1 MTRSRAPTA
10 RPDDPHRHEQTR
22 HEQEHRTMI
31 RKLARPLL
39 ASAFAVDGV
48 QMLLDSKQYTDG
60 AAKTTKVLHG
70 VLPSA
75 VAGFLPRD
83 PEQAV
88 RVTATTKVT
97 AATVLGL
104 GKAPRLAA
112 TVLTLIQIPT
122 AVTRHAFWATD
133 DAREKDSR
141 KKGLVTDLA
150 LLGGL
155 AITSADTAGA
165 PGLRWRAEKAGQ
177 QVSKKVQDA
186 LPGQSE
192 QEQFRQ
198 NVQEQAQDVLGRARD
213 LGEQAAETVQ
223 SRASDLAGTVSDY
236 VDDHSDEWRETAEKV
251 GRTARKQAAQA
262 RKKAEKQAKKQAKK
276 ARKAGLLPS

>member
-1 MTRSRAPTA
+1 
-10 RPDDPHRHEQTR
+10 
-22 HEQEHRTMI
+22 MI

-97 AATVLGL
+97 AATLLGL

-165 PGLRWRAEKAGQ
+165 PGCGGAPRRRA
-177 QVSKKVQDA
+177 SRSRRRSRT
-186 LPGQSE
+186 PS
-192 QEQFRQ
+192 R
-198 NVQEQAQDVLGRARD
+198 GRA
-213 LGEQAAETVQ
+213 
-223 SRASDLAGTVSDY
+223 SRSS
-236 VDDHSDEWRETAEKV
+236 S
-251 GRTARKQAAQA
+251 GRTSRSRRRTSSAAPVTSGS
-262 RKKAEKQAKKQAKK
+262 RPP
-276 ARKAGLLPS
+276 RPSSPAPPTSPAP